1 MIDNIPVILC
11 SSLSL
16 IGQLLIVILFIYSK
30 KLRQGLIPRIILYLT
45 ISGIIQTI
53 GILCSSFD
61 NLNCAVFATFRLYG
75 GLSSLIWS
83 SIFIYSIKQL
93 FMVLGQD
100 SKFKDTRQIF
110 EQLCSQ
116 ENKFIIFSYGI
127 PIILMI
133 YPIMT
138 AVFLSERNTQY
149 CLYYHQQNDSSNL
162 KAQLDI
168 QKLLFWIIPI
178 CLYLGYSFTIIKQ
191 IKQLLAEDDEK
202 KELYW
207 EVKKLIKQ
215 IFLFPT
221 ITFICTFS
229 FTIEDIQS
237 LFSHKV
243 GSIWTTISFVF
254 LSFWGFLN
262 FVAYLSQDP
271 VKQQIL
277 EWLEMDQQNQQ
288 NQQEFH
294 IAQQLLVEDEQGN
307 TRLSIGSQCYYYNE
321 TNEKSCDKS
330 VQMTEPL

>member
-1 MIDNIPVILC
+1 MIDNIPVIFC

-16 IGQLLIVILFIYSK
+16 IGQLLIVLLFMYSQ

-45 ISGIIQTI
+45 FSGIIQTI
-53 GILCSSFD
+53 GILCSSFE
-61 NLNCAVFATFRLYG
+61 NPKCTVFATFRLYG

-83 SIFIYSIKQL
+83 SILIYSIKQL
-93 FMVLGQD
+93 FMVLSQD

-110 EQLCSQ
+110 DQLCSQ
-116 ENKFIIFSYGI
+116 ENKFLVCSYGI
-127 PIILMI
+127 PLILMI
-133 YPIMT
+133 YPIIT
-138 AVFLSERNTQY
+138 AIVLTERNTQY
-149 CLYYHQQNDSSNL
+149 CLYYHQKEDSSNL
-162 KAQLDI
+162 KAQLDL

-178 CLYLGYSFTIIKQ
+178 FLYLGYSFTIIKQ
-191 IKQLLAEDDEK
+191 IKMLLAEDDDK
-202 KELYW
+202 KELYG

-237 LFSHKV
+237 LFSHRV
-243 GSIWTTISFVF
+243 GSIQTTISFVF
-254 LSFWGFLN
+254 LSFWGFFN
-262 FVAYLSQDP
+262 CVAYLSQEP

-277 EWLEMDQQNQQ
+277 EWLRMNQQ
-288 NQQEFH
+288 NQQQFQ
-294 IAQQLLVEDEQGN
+294 IAEQLLVDDEQGN

-321 TNEKSCDKS
+321 SREKSCDRS